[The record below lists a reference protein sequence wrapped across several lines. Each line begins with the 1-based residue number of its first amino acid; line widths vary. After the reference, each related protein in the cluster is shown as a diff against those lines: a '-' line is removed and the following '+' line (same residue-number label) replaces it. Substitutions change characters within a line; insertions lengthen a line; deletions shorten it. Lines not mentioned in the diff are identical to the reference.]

1 MISSLFGQFTVKNGF
16 ERKIER
22 KMNDVE
28 SEQSS
33 VYKKALDR
41 CTTAFAVWSSISSV
55 RVVSV
60 CELRFFFLVIW
71 RKKERARLNE
81 KKIL

>member
-41 CTTAFAVWSSISSV
+41 CTTAFALWSSISSV

-60 CELRFFFLVIW
+60 CELRFFSYSFGE
-71 RKKERARLNE
+71 RKKERD
-81 KKIL
+81 